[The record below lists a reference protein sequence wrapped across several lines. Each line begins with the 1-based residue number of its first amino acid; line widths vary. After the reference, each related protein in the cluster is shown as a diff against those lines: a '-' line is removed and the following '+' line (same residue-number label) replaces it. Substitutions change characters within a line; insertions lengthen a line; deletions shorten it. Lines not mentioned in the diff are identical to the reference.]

1 MCHLRLRT
9 TVLAVYTNMPGDSAL
24 AVLFAQKEKKK
35 KRFFSFLLWFCGSS
49 AVLLKPGCT
58 LVTWGALKTI
68 TVLAP
73 PQYN

>member
-35 KRFFSFLLWFCGSS
+35 TDFFPSFFGFVALVQCFSNL
-49 AVLLKPGCT
+49 AVH
-58 LVTWGALKTI
+58 
-68 TVLAP
+68 
-73 PQYN
+73 